1 MSRRNVAFGRIQ
13 AGTGVGARGG
23 DLRGDDILLMRFA
36 SESRLPYVSIG
47 VFCVGITPAVCRPA
61 PNRDGLRY
69 VSFLFRAD
77 RDRHSAFSDV
87 LRLSDFTDSLQVCTF
102 LYGDP
107 DGERGQQRGVSMFL
121 RNHISPAMLS
131 AGNTLGLKCGSR
143 TAAAPDCAKEP
154 LALWTLFIW
163 IAAWVQMQYNSL
175 SGTSNAC
182 PLFSR
187 RVTLGYMERPDRLQF
202 MAGQVGLYKDVINTL
217 NRPDSSRPQAAK
229 SRVDTREA
237 ERNRH
242 CRPAF

>member
-1 MSRRNVAFGRIQ
+1 MRLAGYRPAQ
-13 AGTGVGARGG
+13 AWVRAGAG
-23 DLRGDDILLMRFA
+23 LRGDDILLMRFA

-47 VFCVGITPAVCRPA
+47 VFCVRITPAVCRPVA
-61 PNRDGLRY
+61 NRNGLRY
-69 VSFLFRAD
+69 VSFLFRAG

-154 LALWTLFIW
+154 
-163 IAAWVQMQYNSL
+163 SL
-175 SGTSNAC
+175 SGLSSSG
-182 PLFSR
+182 SR
-187 RVTLGYMERPDRLQF
+187 RGY
-202 MAGQVGLYKDVINTL
+202 KCNTIAFQEHQML
-217 NRPDSSRPQAAK
+217 VPCSHAA
-229 SRVDTREA
+229 
-237 ERNRH
+237 
-242 CRPAF
+242 

>member
-154 LALWTLFIW
+154 LALWTLFIGF
-163 IAAWVQMQYNSL
+163 AAEY
-175 SGTSNAC
+175 
-182 PLFSR
+182 LFAKHR
-187 RVTLGYMERPDRLQF
+187 
-202 MAGQVGLYKDVINTL
+202 N
-217 NRPDSSRPQAAK
+217 NRYP
-229 SRVDTREA
+229 
-237 ERNRH
+237 
-242 CRPAF
+242 